1 MSEGLTIG
9 EVSRRSGVAT
19 SALRFYESRGLIDS
33 ERTEGNQRRYRR
45 SVLRRVAVI
54 KAAQS
59 VGLTLG
65 EVKAQLSVLPVTK
78 APSSADWERLS
89 SAWRSD
95 LDAKIEELE
104 HLRDDLTSCIGCGCL
119 SLDSCSLLNPQDA
132 AAELGSGPRYLI
144 GDDPVGGPPD
154 SAR

>member
-1 MSEGLTIG
+1 MGDGLTIG

-19 SALRFYESRGLIDS
+19 SALRFYEARGLIDA

-59 VGLTLG
+59 VGLTLE
-65 EVKAQLSVLPVTK
+65 EVKAQMSALPVTK

-89 SAWRSD
+89 SSWRSN

-119 SLDSCSLLNPQDA
+119 SLDSCSLLNPQDTA
-132 AAELGSGPRYLI
+132 AALGSGPRYLM
-144 GDDPVGGPPD
+144 GDDPAVGPAP
-154 SAR
+154 AR